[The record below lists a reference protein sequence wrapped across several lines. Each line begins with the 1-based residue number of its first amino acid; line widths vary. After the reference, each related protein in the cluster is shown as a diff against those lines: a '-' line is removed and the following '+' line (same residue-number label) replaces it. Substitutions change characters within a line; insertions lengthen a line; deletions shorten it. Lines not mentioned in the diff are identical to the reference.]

1 MSNEMVALQGKAFSV
16 DLQSMLGS
24 TLYGWSLT
32 GIPQGI
38 ALLGT
43 ETSRTTLGVAPVIQ
57 RFWFGAYSAVK
68 DKASLEF
75 TLVNVSDV
83 SATEKKHTVS
93 VKVIPSDSEEF
104 AKLSENSDAMVSDVC
119 NSMQPYGYPLGATN
133 FVNMAYGY
141 PYRRGE
147 VVFKYGYPC
156 ATDDV
161 NVKYGYPCGTNDV
174 NLKYGYPCDDQVVAH
189 KYGYPCGVQ
198 DVLLKYGFPCKTQ
211 DVNFKYGYPCGVQ
224 DVLLKYGFPGATED
238 VNFKYGYPCGAQD
251 AALKYGFPCKSSDA
265 AIMYG
270 YKCDSSK
277 SDC

>member
-24 TLYGWSLT
+24 TLYGWCLT
-32 GIPQGI
+32 GLPQGI

-43 ETSRTTLGVAPVIQ
+43 EVCRTTLGVAPVIQ
-57 RFWFGAYSAVK
+57 RFWFGAYAVTK
-68 DKASLEF
+68 DKGVIEF
-75 TLVNVSDV
+75 TLMNVSNV
-83 SATEKKHTVS
+83 SATDKKHTVS

-104 AKLSENSDAMVSDVC
+104 TKLSENSDAMVNDVC
-119 NSMQPYGYPLGATN
+119 NSIQPYGYPFVSQS

-141 PYRRGE
+141 PYRRGD
-147 VVFKYGYPC
+147 VAFKYGYPC
-156 ATDDV
+156 GSDDV
-161 NVKYGYPCGTNDV
+161 NVKYGYPC
-174 NLKYGYPCDDQVVAH
+174 DDSVVAH
-189 KYGYPCGVQ
+189 
-198 DVLLKYGFPCKTQ
+198 
-211 DVNFKYGYPCGVQ
+211 KYGYPCGVQ

>member
-1 MSNEMVALQGKAFSV
+1 MSNEMVVLQGKVFSV
-16 DLQSMLGS
+16 ELQSMLGS

-161 NVKYGYPCGTNDV
+161 NVKYGYPC
-174 NLKYGYPCDDQVVAH
+174 DDSVVAH